1 MPHGGLEFLQFA
13 TQTHIEPGSSPI
25 NVESH
30 SKASKIAE
38 EVAPLVEQTILD
50 LAQHTQYGFDVE
62 NDKLAYRCQPEH
74 ALVFQKYPCTYVN
87 LQGKG
92 RCPLGGRVSSCEG
105 KVKTRGDDQGSAP
118 GSTRLH
124 PLFPP
129 LSEPGAEQP
138 PGSQNPTSDGFFGG
152 FQCEK

>member
-50 LAQHTQYGFDVE
+50 LVQHTQYGFDVE

-74 ALVFQKYPCTYVN
+74 ALIFQNQNTLECSSSGKRAVFT
-87 LQGKG
+87 G
-92 RCPLGGRVSSCEG
+92 RAGQLM
-105 KVKTRGDDQGSAP
+105 
-118 GSTRLH
+118 
-124 PLFPP
+124 
-129 LSEPGAEQP
+129 
-138 PGSQNPTSDGFFGG
+138 
-152 FQCEK
+152 

>member
-13 TQTHIEPGSSPI
+13 TQTHIEHGSSPI

-50 LAQHTQYGFDVE
+50 LIEHTQHGFDVE

-74 ALVFQKYPCTYVN
+74 TLKFQKYPCTCVN
-87 LQGKG
+87 PQGKG
-92 RCPLGGRVSSCEG
+92 RCSLGGRVSLCEG
-105 KVKTRGDDQGSAP
+105 KVKTRGGDQGSPP

-124 PLFPP
+124 PLSSP
-129 LSEPGAEQP
+129 
-138 PGSQNPTSDGFFGG
+138 
-152 FQCEK
+152 CH

>member
-50 LAQHTQYGFDVE
+50 LVQHTQYGFDVE
-62 NDKLAYRCQPEH
+62 NDKLSYRCQP
-74 ALVFQKYPCTYVN
+74 QKYSCTFI
-87 LQGKG
+87 LREKG
-92 RCPLGGRVSSCEG
+92 GVHWEGGSAHVRERLRQEVVI
-105 KVKTRGDDQGSAP
+105 KALHQVAP
-118 GSTRLH
+118 GSTH
-124 PLFPP
+124 FPH
-129 LSEPGAEQP
+129 LA
-138 PGSQNPTSDGFFGG
+138 TR
-152 FQCEK
+152 C

>member
-50 LAQHTQYGFDVE
+50 LVQHTQYGFDVE

-74 ALVFQKYPCTYVN
+74 TLIFQKYPCM
-87 LQGKG
+87 LISREKG
-92 RCPLGGRVSSCEG
+92 GVHWEGGSAHVRERLRQEVVI
-105 KVKTRGDDQGSAP
+105 KALHQVAP
-118 GSTRLH
+118 GSIHFPHLATR
-124 PLFPP
+124 
-129 LSEPGAEQP
+129 
-138 PGSQNPTSDGFFGG
+138 
-152 FQCEK
+152 C

>member
-50 LAQHTQYGFDVE
+50 LVQHTQYGFDVE
-62 NDKLAYRCQPEH
+62 NDKLAYRCQPEYTH
-74 ALVFQKYPCTYVN
+74 IIYGYIWAIYSKNTLVR
-87 LQGKG
+87 LSSGKRAVFTG
-92 RCPLGGRVSSCEG
+92 RAGQLM
-105 KVKTRGDDQGSAP
+105 
-118 GSTRLH
+118 
-124 PLFPP
+124 
-129 LSEPGAEQP
+129 
-138 PGSQNPTSDGFFGG
+138 
-152 FQCEK
+152 